1 MIPNTLS
8 IIRIILVPFFL
19 FFFFSNENN
28 SIFFS
33 LIIFV
38 IASVTDF
45 LDGFIARSFNQISN
59 FVGLHLLEVEAIADG
74 EVSSGMLPRNPI
86 ENGELTKDEIERCE
100 KNQNLFLKIKT
111 SEIPLPL
118 SKTKGAKYTPLS
130 KRADKPNGIYWLVK
144 NFPDLPDSKICRIIG
159 TTKKT
164 VQSIKDRSYWNIQ
177 NLRAQNPSELGLCS
191 REELELIITKHREKQ
206 T

>member
-1 MIPNTLS
+1 
-8 IIRIILVPFFL
+8 
-19 FFFFSNENN
+19 
-28 SIFFS
+28 
-33 LIIFV
+33 
-38 IASVTDF
+38 
-45 LDGFIARSFNQISN
+45 
-59 FVGLHLLEVEAIADG
+59 
-74 EVSSGMLPRNPI
+74 MLPRNPI
-86 ENGELTKDEIERCE
+86 ENGELTKDEIVRCE
-100 KNQNLFLKIKT
+100 NNQNLYLKIKT
-111 SEIPLPL
+111 SEIPLPQ
-118 SKTKGAKYTPLS
+118 SKTKGARYTPLS